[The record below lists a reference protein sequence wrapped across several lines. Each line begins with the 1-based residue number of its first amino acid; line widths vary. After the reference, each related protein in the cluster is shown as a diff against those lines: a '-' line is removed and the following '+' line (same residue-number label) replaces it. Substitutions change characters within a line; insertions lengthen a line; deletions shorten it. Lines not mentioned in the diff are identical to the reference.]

1 VPLDAHAATGPLAD
15 RSFFIG
21 LNDPEIEAAIQK
33 TKATFDIEE
42 QIAAVHEAQ
51 KIIYS
56 KGPTWFPLVTPYG
69 YTVYSN
75 KVHNLASGLGP
86 ATNALANIA
95 SWIEA

>member
-1 VPLDAHAATGPLAD
+1 MGFVGLLVSPDFNQREVVGAA
-15 RSFFIG
+15 G
-21 LNDPEIEAAIQK
+21 LHCH
-33 TKATFDIEE
+33 IEE

-51 KIIYS
+51 KVIYS